1 MYGAIFE
8 ELNVLSFELYSIQH
22 VRATALNLYS
32 DVPFCVLLPVENKW
46 KVLNHFPAWAITV
59 FGYHH
64 SHCIFSKASLVLFTG
79 FAYIFFVNMELN
91 CVFLIDLVIVI
102 QLGIC
107 NDGLTEIEYYQ
118 LK

>member
-1 MYGAIFE
+1 MKGLI
-8 ELNVLSFELYSIQH
+8 
-22 VRATALNLYS
+22 
-32 DVPFCVLLPVENKW
+32 K
-46 KVLNHFPAWAITV
+46 FPARAITV
-59 FGYHH
+59 FRYHH

-91 CVFLIDLVIVI
+91 CVFLIDLVFVI

>member
-1 MYGAIFE
+1 MYGAIFEELNVLSFELYSIQHVRVDVYGAIFE

-59 FGYHH
+59 FGFHH
-64 SHCIFSKASLVLFTG
+64 SQC
-79 FAYIFFVNMELN
+79 FF
-91 CVFLIDLVIVI
+91 
-102 QLGIC
+102 
-107 NDGLTEIEYYQ
+107 
-118 LK
+118 LKQA